1 MLYLLK
7 SKEKRFLRRKRWT
20 HFPFSFSRQKR
31 KKRKFNFSDGTK
43 FDQRP
48 SLDDFKMG
56 RRCDFTDKWKIFFC
70 HVKNGSFVH
79 PRMVIGSSLDC
90 CVVSSKKKRRGIS
103 FVGRKKEIITTIA
116 SYNIYTHLLYVRDTP
131 GVRVS
136 LLGRLFLFTSGGERR
151 GGRRWRAK
159 EPKSQPSERSPPQS
173 WSSH

>member
-1 MLYLLK
+1 MILK
-7 SKEKRFLRRKRWT
+7 WVAVVTLPTNGKLFFLPCEKWF
-20 HFPFSFSRQKR
+20 FCSP
-31 KKRKFNFSDGTK
+31 SDGY
-43 FDQRP
+43 
-48 SLDDFKMG
+48 
-56 RRCDFTDKWKIFFC
+56 WIF
-70 HVKNGSFVH
+70 
-79 PRMVIGSSLDC
+79 PRLLCS
-90 CVVSSKKKRRGIS
+90 VVKKKRRGIS